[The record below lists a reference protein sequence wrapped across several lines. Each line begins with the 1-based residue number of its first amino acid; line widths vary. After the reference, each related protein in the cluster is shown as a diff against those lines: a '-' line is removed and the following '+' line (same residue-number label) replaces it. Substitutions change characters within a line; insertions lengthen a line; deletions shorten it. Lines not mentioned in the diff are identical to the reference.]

1 MIHVIITLPKQQWEK
16 IVAGRKLFELR
27 KSIPLIHPFS
37 GRVYVVLKGTSIV
50 PGYFTLSGIIG
61 SDDTDYLWDYCDGN
75 LGFSKDWYQRYA
87 STMRQCLYA
96 WEIESVYEYKTPLN
110 IKKIFGIA
118 HNPQS
123 FVYTHGEPNEETIR
137 VRGDLHTQSFK
148 TNNFVMPVSLYY
160 RGSWYDRIPE
170 KTYDETELEKAIQ

>member
-1 MIHVIITLPKQQWEK
+1 MIHVIITLPKHLWEE

-27 KSIPLIHPFS
+27 KSIPLIHPFG
-37 GRVYVVLKGTSIV
+37 GRVYVVIKGTSIV
-50 PGYFTLSGIIG
+50 HGYFTVSGIVG
-61 SDDTDYLWDYCDGN
+61 SDDTDYLWEYCGAY
-75 LGFSKDWYQRYA
+75 LGISNDWYQRYA
-87 STMRQCLYA
+87 STMRHCLYA
-96 WEIESVYEYKTPLN
+96 WEIDSVYEYRTPLN

-137 VRGDLHTQSFK
+137 ARGEEHEQSFLER
-148 TNNFVMPVSLYY
+148 NEVMPVSLYY

-170 KTYDETELEKAIQ
+170 KTYDESELEKAIQ